1 MRNVKQI
8 LSIYVR
14 KHKTVRG
21 GHLRLSGW
29 RYATWNL
36 DENVAYYHGMLFLF
50 FCTGWRTQM
59 PVYHV
64 GCEKCSA
71 QIQHESVRWAG
82 LNMGQLHGHYSP
94 AKWRLPCYCCWAF
107 RGCGYLS
114 LNTKKWRYVLD
125 NVKQQN
131 FLSHGIPLH
140 LLGCGSGPSNSPS
153 MTILTMSFGYLAPGS
168 VIYYFSFL
176 PNTPEI

>member
-1 MRNVKQI
+1 MACYFFF
-8 LSIYVR
+8 SAPG
-14 KHKTVRG
+14 G
-21 GHLRLSGW
+21 GHK
-29 RYATWNL
+29 
-36 DENVAYYHGMLFLF
+36 
-50 FCTGWRTQM
+50 CQ
-59 PVYHV
+59 YHV

-153 MTILTMSFGYLAPGS
+153 MTILTMSFGYLAPGVS
-168 VIYYFSFL
+168 STILVFYQIHPKFNLWVINVVWLVCLF
-176 PNTPEI
+176 